1 MFWKKQQKNNEI
13 IIDNNS
19 SNQRDAFRYQ
29 SENSNSIELKF
40 MGKKVNLLDISA
52 GGVSFQNADF
62 SVNESDLVDLDLNF
76 PGMKRVPVLSFEIKI
91 ISIDKKNIC
100 HSIFEKISIDEE
112 EILHE
117 YILKQ
122 QKKKLKE
129 MKKLKTR

>member
-29 SENSNSIELKF
+29 SENSNSIEFKF